1 MTLELNSLNAKTH
14 IQLQLENVT
23 KYLMFQNTK
32 QADSQHMTRSRK
44 GITLEHSPVKPAAN
58 SNSKHP
64 LYRNF
69 IELNEIQNLLL
80 PGDRVEGM

>member
-1 MTLELNSLNAKTH
+1 MTFELNSLNAKTH

-23 KYLMFQNTK
+23 KYLMFQN
-32 QADSQHMTRSRK
+32 MTRSRK
-44 GITLEHSPVKPAAN
+44 GITLKHSPVKPAAN

-69 IELNEIQNLLL
+69 IELNEIPNLLL